1 MAGHNRTT
9 CSALQDA
16 ILDVVAKRKALAVAE
31 EKKALLQSRFEKAV
45 TAAKKKAKQA
55 NGTSS
60 ASQPVTGGESAMGS
74 DSEPESSGNLP
85 WEMIA
90 DPRELNPPT
99 TCGLHTEF

>member
-16 ILDVVAKRKALAVAE
+16 ILDVVAKRKALAIAE
-31 EKKALLQSRFEKAV
+31 EKKALLLSRLEKAEN
-45 TAAKKKAKQA
+45 AAKKKKAKP
-55 NGTSS
+55 NSTSS
-60 ASQPVTGGESAMGS
+60 SAQPVTGGESCMGS